1 MKVPRACA
9 LLTGFVLSLTILPA
23 DAATFDW
30 SATATLASLGG
41 FPFIGSGTLTA
52 TTGAGGDLVTNV
64 TGSFTTNGP
73 SPVTDMVTG
82 VGPTGSGF
90 TMTNNLIFPIGRTF
104 MGPPVVASGSYTSV
118 ANLDTHGLA
127 FDTTAGVFVI
137 YSTVVPNADPSEATG
152 NFYSQ
157 VPAGGGFGVGLF
169 DLTRTPPPVNGGQ
182 GDNNQGDNNNQGN
195 NNQGNA
201 DPAAVDLAAADLA
214 ATDPAAAPL
223 PGALPLFATGI
234 GGLGL
239 LGWRR
244 KRKAQTAA
252 A

>member
-9 LLTGFVLSLTILPA
+9 FFISLGLSLTAMILPA
-23 DAATFDW
+23 DAATVTFDW
-30 SATATLASLGG
+30 SATAPLASLGG

-52 TTGAGGDLVTNV
+52 TTGAGGDLVTNI

-82 VGPTGSGF
+82 VGPIGSGS
-90 TMTNNLIFPIGRTF
+90 TMTDNLIFPIGTTF

-157 VPAGGGFGVGLF
+157 VPAGGGFGVGHFNL
-169 DLTRTPPPVNGGQ
+169 V
-182 GDNNQGDNNNQGN
+182 
-195 NNQGNA
+195 
-201 DPAAVDLAAADLA
+201 
-214 ATDPAAAPL
+214 PL
-223 PGALPLFATGI
+223 PAALPLFATGV
-234 GGLGL
+234 GALGL

-244 KRKAQTAA
+244 KRKAQAVA
-252 A
+252 